1 MLFPFGPF
9 GKTVCFRGQG
19 PGNKE
24 AKYVKLW
31 VTDNNMV
38 VATVVYVALPYLE
51 ICDWW
56 EKRFARNHLL
66 VDTGVYY
73 IFIAENY
80 YWPTISTKYLAR
92 ILNGIFSQALNM
104 VIKKSVIYKYI
115 FVLIENVWNDPCEAS
130 DR

>member
-51 ICDWW
+51 ICDSW
-56 EKRFARNHLL
+56 EKTFASNHLL
-66 VDTGVYY
+66 VDTGVY
-73 IFIAENY
+73 
-80 YWPTISTKYLAR
+80 
-92 ILNGIFSQALNM
+92 
-104 VIKKSVIYKYI
+104 
-115 FVLIENVWNDPCEAS
+115 
-130 DR
+130 

>member
-31 VTDNNMV
+31 VTDNNMM

-51 ICDWW
+51 ILIR
-56 EKRFARNHLL
+56 EKKHLRATICWL
-66 VDTGVYY
+66 TQGY
-73 IFIAENY
+73 IR
-80 YWPTISTKYLAR
+80 ISLLR
-92 ILNGIFSQALNM
+92 LIISQKCL
-104 VIKKSVIYKYI
+104 
-115 FVLIENVWNDPCEAS
+115 LQIEPEF
-130 DR
+130 

>member
-51 ICDWW
+51 ICDSW
-56 EKRFARNHLL
+56 EKN
-66 VDTGVYY
+66 
-73 IFIAENY
+73 
-80 YWPTISTKYLAR
+80 ISEQPFVSWHR
-92 ILNGIFSQALNM
+92 GILE
-104 VIKKSVIYKYI
+104 YKY
-115 FVLIENVWNDPCEAS
+115 
-130 DR
+130 

>member
-51 ICDWW
+51 ICDSW
-56 EKRFARNHLL
+56 EKTFASNHLL

-73 IFIAENY
+73 IIIAENY
-80 YWPTISTKYLAR
+80 YRPTISTKNLAR
-92 ILNGIFSQALNM
+92 ILNGTQALN
-104 VIKKSVIYKYI
+104 VCWKLSKNLWYTNICL
-115 FVLIENVWNDPCEAS
+115 F
-130 DR
+130 